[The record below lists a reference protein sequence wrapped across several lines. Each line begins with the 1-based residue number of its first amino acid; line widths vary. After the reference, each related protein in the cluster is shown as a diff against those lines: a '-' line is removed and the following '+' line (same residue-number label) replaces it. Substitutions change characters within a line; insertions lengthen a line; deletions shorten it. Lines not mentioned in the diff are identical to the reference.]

1 MKYERIEK
9 IQEAK
14 IKLFNLFDKAL
25 NMAGYDIANDPEM
38 MCSQWAEAML
48 DLGTG
53 MIQLENLC
61 EKDSLKLLDLMEKYL
76 DNISKT
82 C

>member
-25 NMAGYDIANDPEM
+25 NMAGYDIEEDSENLRV
-38 MCSQWAEAML
+38 QWAEAML
-48 DLGTG
+48 ILNTG
-53 MIQLENLC
+53 MMELEAMCDENFLKFLEKEIQ
-61 EKDSLKLLDLMEKYL
+61 
-76 DNISKT
+76 KT
-82 C
+82 T

>member
-25 NMAGYDIANDPEM
+25 NMAGYDIEEDSENLRV
-38 MCSQWAEAML
+38 QWAEAML
-48 DLGTG
+48 ILNTG
-53 MIQLENLC
+53 MMELEVMCDENFLKFLEKEIQ
-61 EKDSLKLLDLMEKYL
+61 
-76 DNISKT
+76 KT
-82 C
+82 T